1 MQGSALEL
9 DRRMGWLRRCF
20 KTVNWKSGLLSLSL
34 YLAVFSCGTALI
46 IAVSNSPGS
55 QGGSVSGERFSYS
68 SPNWR
73 GNQPA
78 NLPGNGSLHIWSPEP
93 ASYGYAIRNPKQGN
107 TRRGI
112 EYGPRFGRNQR
123 YVQTHS
129 KGWIRRLMA
138 GPTVP
143 HAVLS
148 QTKNQRLRESM
159 LLGSSLEGG
168 WQAPYPVGDQGTSFG
183 PYQMHEGGALSQFGL
198 TPRQAEN
205 ANTATKY
212 MLPSYSAAVNQISDQ
227 EWKNNPEQAA
237 EQAAVIAEK
246 PAQDYYSSQGTQI
259 VNQNWRATQD
269 VLKGKKS
276 TGGFPVDA
284 KTASFGDWVPALGG
298 ILGNMFGLGQ
308 LGVGGFKDAAE
319 RIGLILLGGL
329 LIVVGIVIF
338 AIPAARAGISAA
350 SGTAVSAN
358 RGLRAAANIGGA
370 QAADQ
375 QRRQAIADRSI
386 AIGEKKVALQQ
397 QRENRLAA
405 NQAARARTKVP
416 RASAG

>member
-1 MQGSALEL
+1 
-9 DRRMGWLRRCF
+9 MGWLRRCF

-212 MLPSYSAAVNQISDQ
+212 MLPSYSNAVNQISDQ
-227 EWKNNPEQAA
+227 EWQNNPEQAA
-237 EQAAVIAEK
+237 EQAAVIAES
-246 PAQDYYSSQGTQI
+246 PAQDYYATYGNQA
-259 VNQNWRATQD
+259 VNQRWSATQA

-276 TGGFPVDA
+276 TGGMPA
-284 KTASFGDWVPALGG
+284 QNAQLTSFGDWVPIFGG
-298 ILGNMFGLGQ
+298 ILGNLFGLSQ
-308 LGVGGFKDAAE
+308 AGVGGGGLKDFME
-319 RIGLILLGGL
+319 RTGLVILGGL
-329 LIVVGIVIF
+329 LIIIGFVIL
-338 AIPAARAGISAA
+338 AIPAARAGISVA

-375 QRRQAIADRSI
+375 QRRQDIANRSI
-386 AIGEKKVALQQ
+386 AIGEQKVALQR
-397 QRENRLAA
+397 QREQRLAS
-405 NQAARARTKVP
+405 NQAARERTRVP